1 MGYARIFWIYEDD
14 LRHMKGDEDAS
25 AIGRRVLELFER
37 GRFGYDNVNLP
48 SSSPLGSAKQGCPT
62 HQKTASIFGP
72 EIVFRQRAI

>member
-48 SSSPLGSAKQGCPT
+48 SSSPEVCQAGMSNSSENGVY
-62 HQKTASIFGP
+62 I
-72 EIVFRQRAI
+72 